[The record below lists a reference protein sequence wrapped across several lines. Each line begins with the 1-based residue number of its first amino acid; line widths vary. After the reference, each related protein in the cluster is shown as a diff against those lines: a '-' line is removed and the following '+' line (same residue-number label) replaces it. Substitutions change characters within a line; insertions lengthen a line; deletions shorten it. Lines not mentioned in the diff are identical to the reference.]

1 MAGTGAVGGTGAVDG
16 LLKSQTQPLKV
27 LLPHVHSR
35 CSKRG
40 GARFGDRS
48 STKSRFPAAARASG
62 GVSGSGGVGVRGR
75 FAGEERGILE
85 E

>member
-1 MAGTGAVGGTGAVDG
+1 MAGTCAVGGTGAG

-40 GARFGDRS
+40 GARFGERS
-48 STKSRFPAAARASG
+48 STKSRLPACHAADG
-62 GVSGSGGVGVRGR
+62 GDSGSGGVGVRGR

>member
-1 MAGTGAVGGTGAVDG
+1 MAGICAVGGTGAVDG

-27 LLPHVHSR
+27 VLPHVHSR

-40 GARFGDRS
+40 GARFGERS
-48 STKSRFPAAARASG
+48 STNSRSPGLRIASG

-75 FAGEERGILE
+75 FAGEERGIL
-85 E
+85 